1 MCKLAQAPEQD
12 RVLMYA
18 TLPSDVIVPRDDP
31 VHLKVTL
38 LHFCISAQHPL

>member
-1 MCKLAQAPEQD
+1 MCKLAQVPEQD

-18 TLPSDVIVPRDDP
+18 TLPSDVIVPRDDL

-38 LHFCISAQHPL
+38 PHFWSSAQHPL